1 MRLEQH
7 LGLARQQLDR
17 SREDLRRS
25 LWNLRANPL
34 ENHTLGGALREVAA
48 DRSLGLDIVIAVE
61 SSGPERPLP
70 DFVAGNLLLLA
81 QEAITNALKHAHPR
95 RIDLAL
101 RFDAAALTLK
111 IRDDGAGFDPAT
123 VEGPRD
129 GHFGLQG
136 MRERIKRLGGNLEV
150 RSAPGRGTTLAATV
164 PA

>member
-48 DRSLGLDIVIAVE
+48 DRRLGLGTEIAVA

-150 RSAPGRGTTLAATV
+150 RSAPGPGTTLAATV